1 MNEVLS
7 ENKLFYSVEELRN
20 LGLSYFKIN
29 KLVESELLVKL
40 NKKYYENKKYK
51 GEVSDLYYVRPYIN
65 NGIIS
70 LMTAASYYGLTT
82 IRLHK
87 IDVSIKRKAKV
98 STMPVWPFFDIH
110 YFSDERYELG
120 VKEII
125 VDENMFKIYDIEKTV
140 VDIISFKEKIGI
152 DETKEVL
159 INYLSRTDRNINKI
173 IQYAEVL
180 KCDKVL
186 KSYLEVLL

>member
-51 GEVSDLYYVRPYIN
+51 GEASDLYYVRPYIN

-82 IRLHK
+82 IRLHN
-87 IDVSIKRKAKV
+87 IDVSIK
-98 STMPVWPFFDIH
+98 
-110 YFSDERYELG
+110 
-120 VKEII
+120 
-125 VDENMFKIYDIEKTV
+125 
-140 VDIISFKEKIGI
+140 
-152 DETKEVL
+152 
-159 INYLSRTDRNINKI
+159 
-173 IQYAEVL
+173 
-180 KCDKVL
+180 
-186 KSYLEVLL
+186 